1 MMRQRYKLHPV
12 LPATSKANILT
23 IFPQQTLQALTLL
36 IFVFLLIFFTAIAGE
51 WGFFQK
57 SGLSKTTLRLLFV
70 LKLGMGC
77 FVGWLS
83 VSYDPQNDYWML
95 NRDAYTEYLL
105 LRRQPGV
112 FFSSIFHSNYE
123 GLGGFFDSVGSYWN
137 DLRYNLLIKLTAILN
152 LISHGNYYI
161 NSIFFSFVGFT
172 AHLALYRI
180 YITLFP
186 KAKMAVLI
194 GCFLL
199 PTMLYFSSGM
209 HKDLIVF
216 TLMAW
221 YSYALFFLSAQGF
234 SPKKILVFL
243 FSVAGLL
250 LMRNYLV
257 PVILLGTV
265 GFWLCLRLKQKPVL
279 IFGTVFISAILA
291 MFLMHYWLPAADP
304 LKIWVQKQS
313 DFLALPL
320 AASQIALE
328 PLQPNPMSFL
338 QNLPQAINHGFF
350 RPYLWDSGGRFSLLY
365 ALELFGY
372 QVLAMTVLVYL
383 LKKKRLP
390 VVHPFIYYGL
400 FIGLTMLLV
409 TGFLI
414 PNISSIVRYRSLYLP
429 FLITPALIVLF
440 SKKQSH

>member
-1 MMRQRYKLHPV
+1 MGQRYKLHPV
-12 LPATSKANILT
+12 VPDSVEANILT
-23 IFPQQTLQALTLL
+23 IFPQQTLQALMLL
-36 IFVFLLIFFTAIAGE
+36 IFVLMFVLFTAFAGR
-51 WGFFQK
+51 WGFLRK
-57 SGLSKTTLRLLFV
+57 TGLSKTTLQGLFI
-70 LKLGMGC
+70 LKAITGC

-83 VSYDPQNDYWML
+83 FRLNPQNDYWNL
-95 NRDAYTEYLL
+95 NSDAYQEYQLL
-105 LRRQPGV
+105 LRSPGT
-112 FFSSIFHSNYE
+112 FFSALFHSNYE

-137 DLRYNLLIKLTAILN
+137 DLRYNLLIKIVAITN
-152 LISHGNYYI
+152 FISRGNYYI
-161 NSIFFSFVGFT
+161 NSLFFSIIGLT
-172 AHLALYRI
+172 ATIALYRI
-180 YITLFP
+180 YSYLYP
-186 KAKMAVLI
+186 SAKTAILT
-194 GCFLL
+194 GCFFI
-199 PTMLYFSSGM
+199 PTCLYFSSGM
-209 HKDLIVF
+209 HKDLVVF

-221 YSYALFFLSAQGF
+221 YSYALFFLSEQGF
-234 SPKKILVFL
+234 STKKILL
-243 FSVAGLL
+243 FFFSFIGLL

-265 GFWLCLRLKQKPVL
+265 GFWLCLRLKHKPVL
-279 IFGTVFISAILA
+279 IFSSVFITAILA

-304 LKIWVQKQS
+304 LKIWVQKQT

-338 QNLPQAINHGFF
+338 HNLPQAINHGFF

-365 ALELFGY
+365 ALELFAY
-372 QVLAMTVLVYL
+372 QVLALTVFVYL
-383 LKKKRLP
+383 IKKKRLP

-429 FLITPALIVLF
+429 FLITPALILLF
-440 SKKQSH
+440 SKKQTH